1 MDTPVYP
8 NRELFHL
15 VSPCSQGFLA
25 NKVFL
30 PVSAMP
36 EVPDVGRDTD
46 MPVEADE
53 AEFSGSLLA

>member
-1 MDTPVYP
+1 MCTPVSP
-8 NRELFHL
+8 IRELFLL
-15 VSPCSQGFLA
+15 VSACSQGFLA
-25 NKVFL
+25 NKVFM

>member
-1 MDTPVYP
+1 MEAPVYP
-8 NRELFHL
+8 YRELFLL
-15 VSPCSQGFLA
+15 VSPRSQGFLA

-30 PVSAMP
+30 PVSACLRFLK
-36 EVPDVGRDTD
+36 ERDTD